1 MTDISTI
8 ALAMMISPKH
18 ILRLHMMNIKKVL
31 EIGGLPLN
39 KPKPVFA
46 GWKNGLTGFYIVNG
60 YAKNEKLFKA
70 NSKVKKLK
78 LTIDGTKEYILE
90 LEDTMNPQLFD
101 IEYEQEPDFDKLNAV
116 KAEFEILEVY
126 KGEKYEDTVIT
137 TLKGAAD
144 TNMNMGG

>member
-8 ALAMMISPKH
+8 ALTMIISPKH
-18 ILRLHMMNIKKVL
+18 ILRLHMMNIKNVL
-31 EIGGLPLN
+31 EIGGSPWN
-39 KPKPVFA
+39 EPVFT

-70 NSKVKKLK
+70 NSRVKKLK
-78 LTIDGTKEYILE
+78 LTIDETREYILE

-137 TLKGAAD
+137 TLKGCSY

>member
-1 MTDISTI
+1 MTDILTI
-8 ALAMMISPKH
+8 ALTMIISPKH
-18 ILRLHMMNIKKVL
+18 ILRLHMMNIKNVL
-31 EIGGLPLN
+31 EIGGSPWN
-39 KPKPVFA
+39 GPVFT

-70 NSKVKKLK
+70 NSRVKKLK

-101 IEYEQEPDFDKLNAV
+101 IRYEQEPNLDKLDAI

-137 TLKGAAD
+137 TLKGCSY

>member
-1 MTDISTI
+1 
-8 ALAMMISPKH
+8 
-18 ILRLHMMNIKKVL
+18 MMNIKNVL
-31 EIGGLPLN
+31 EIGGSPWN
-39 KPKPVFA
+39 EPVFT

-70 NSKVKKLK
+70 NSRVKKLK
-78 LTIDGTKEYILE
+78 LTIDETREYILE

-137 TLKGAAD
+137 TLKGRSY

>member
-8 ALAMMISPKH
+8 ALAMMISQKH

-39 KPKPVFA
+39 KPKPVFT

-70 NSKVKKLK
+70 NSRVKKLK

-116 KAEFEILEVY
+116 RAEFEILEVY

-137 TLKGAAD
+137 TLKGCSY
-144 TNMNMGG
+144 TNMPMGG